1 MRKLIPLIIFSV
13 LIIFSACKTGESE
26 KDSRTV
32 FSYNEMAGI
41 TSLDPANAI
50 SFENIWPINQLFN
63 GLVQMDDELNVI
75 PAIAKQFTISEDGL
89 TYTFRLRNDVYFHDN
104 VCFDKGIGRKVNAKD
119 FVFSF
124 DRLFDGRI
132 SSATSLL
139 TNIDRS
145 AKTSYKGFEALND
158 TTLQIYLKEPFSS
171 FLSILTMK
179 FFSVIPFEAI
189 DHYKGDFRRN
199 PVGTGPFAFK
209 MWEEGTK
216 LILLKNP
223 NYFEKDAQGKR
234 LPYLDAVSI
243 SFVKD
248 RETAFMELLNGK
260 FDMLSGADAF
270 NTNEVLDKEGNLRET
285 YAKKF
290 YLQKQTYLKTD
301 YIGILVDEN
310 ITSVR
315 NSPTRL
321 KAIRKAINYGF
332 DRDKLIKY
340 LRSNV
345 GEPAHSGFI
354 PKGMKSYDPEK
365 VKGYYYDPEKVREL
379 LAEAGYPNGKGL
391 PEITLHITDNYKEQV
406 EFIQSQLAL
415 NNIKIQISIEKPSV
429 LRQAVNSCEYLL
441 FKKSWFADYADEENF
456 MSLFYSKNFSP
467 QGVNYFHY
475 RNGEFDQ
482 AYEKVQRETN
492 DSVKK
497 LLYQK
502 MDRIIVDDAPVIP
515 LFYDEVIRLVHH
527 NIKGLTANPIN
538 LLNLK
543 TVTREQNSK

>member
-1 MRKLIPLIIFSV
+1 
-13 LIIFSACKTGESE
+13 
-26 KDSRTV
+26 
-32 FSYNEMAGI
+32 MAGI
-41 TSLDPANAI
+41 TSLDPATAI
-50 SFENIWPINQLFN
+50 SFENIWPVNQLFN
-63 GLVQMDDELNVI
+63 GLVQMDDKLNVI
-75 PAIAKQFTISEDGL
+75 PCIAKRFSISEDGL
-89 TYTFRLRNDVYFHDN
+89 TYTFNLRDDVYFHDN
-104 VCFDKGIGRKVNAKD
+104 ACFEKGKGRKVKARD

-124 DRLFDGRI
+124 NRLFDSRV

-139 TNIDRS
+139 TNIDRTE
-145 AKTSYKGFEALND
+145 KTEYKGFEAIDD
-158 TTLQIYLKEPFSS
+158 TTLKIYLKEPFSA

-179 FFSVIPFEAI
+179 FFSVVPYEAI
-189 DHYKGDFRRN
+189 DLYKGDFRRN
-199 PVGTGPFAFK
+199 PVGTGPFTFK

-223 NYFEKDAQGKR
+223 SYFEKDENGRR

-260 FDMLSGADAF
+260 FDMLSGADEF
-270 NTNEVLDKEGNLRET
+270 NTNEVLDKEGNLRDP

-290 YLQKQTYLKTD
+290 YLQRQTYLKTD

-310 ITSVR
+310 IAAVK
-315 NSPTRL
+315 NSGVRL

-340 LRSNV
+340 LRKF

-365 VKGYYYDPEKVREL
+365 VKGYTYNPEKVKEL

-391 PEITLHITDNYKEQV
+391 PEITLHITDNFKEQV
-406 EFIQSQLAL
+406 EFIQSQLAV
-415 NNIKIQISIEKPSV
+415 NNIRVQISIEKPSV

-441 FKKSWFADYADEENF
+441 FKKSWVGDYADEENF
-456 MSLFYSKNFSP
+456 MSLFYSKNFCP

-475 RNGEFDQ
+475 KNPEFDA
-482 AYEKVQRETN
+482 AYEKVQRETR
-492 DSVKK
+492 DSIKK
-497 LLYQK
+497 VLYQK
-502 MDRIIVDDAPVIP
+502 MDQIIIDDAPVIP
-515 LFYDEVIRLVHH
+515 LFYDEVVRLVHH
-527 NIKGLTANPIN
+527 NIKGLTTNPMN

-543 TVTREQNSK
+543 TVVKENTPK

>member
-1 MRKLIPLIIFSV
+1 
-13 LIIFSACKTGESE
+13 
-26 KDSRTV
+26 
-32 FSYNEMAGI
+32 
-41 TSLDPANAI
+41 
-50 SFENIWPINQLFN
+50 
-63 GLVQMDDELNVI
+63 
-75 PAIAKQFTISEDGL
+75 
-89 TYTFRLRNDVYFHDN
+89 
-104 VCFDKGIGRKVNAKD
+104 
-119 FVFSF
+119 
-124 DRLFDGRI
+124 
-132 SSATSLL
+132 
-139 TNIDRS
+139 
-145 AKTSYKGFEALND
+145 
-158 TTLQIYLKEPFSS
+158 
-171 FLSILTMK
+171 MK